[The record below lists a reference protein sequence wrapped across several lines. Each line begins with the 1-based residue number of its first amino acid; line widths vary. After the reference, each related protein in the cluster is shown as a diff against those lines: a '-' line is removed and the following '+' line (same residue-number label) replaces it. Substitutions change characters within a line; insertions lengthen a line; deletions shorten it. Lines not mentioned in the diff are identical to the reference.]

1 MSRAGGSVK
10 SKRGDPSA
18 NRGLKTPLASRRFC
32 ICRNKYSKRVRR
44 PVLKSGAWRRRHGS
58 SAPARARPAS
68 QRASLCEAPFELQHL
83 ACYLTLSSRGA
94 CYGRLKALC
103 DAQANIS
110 LEERAHLLAAIVRV
124 HKG

>member
-1 MSRAGGSVK
+1 MK
-10 SKRGDPSA
+10 CKTGDPSA
-18 NRGLKTPLASRRFC
+18 NQGLKVLAAFSITRESFC
-32 ICRNKYSKRVRR
+32 ICRIKHSKRVRC
-44 PVLKSGAWRRRHGS
+44 PVLKSRASRRRHGS
-58 SAPARARPAS
+58 SAPERAHPAS